1 MFTSTVRGAAIVVT
15 ALAAL
20 TVSCGPG
27 PQRAEPAAPTTSGS
41 AAATGAT
48 SPAASPATGAPA
60 EPTTGGSPPAGA
72 PAPSAGAAD
81 PAAAPPV
88 KVRDAFA
95 GLQATLG
102 DSCTPSGCAYF
113 LGRVYDELHTM
124 DRAMKTD
131 PKGPGHFPEP
141 IALIAKLDGELAG
154 DRSFDNLKEHQTLL
168 IGTRDK
174 VNTWMQGHP
183 DDYR

>member
-1 MFTSTVRGAAIVVT
+1 MFTSTARGAAIVVA

-27 PQRAEPAAPTTSGS
+27 SQQAGPTAPTTAGS
-41 AAATGAT
+41 ATTGAT
-48 SPAASPATGAPA
+48 SPATSPGTGAAA
-60 EPTTGGSPPAGA
+60 EATTGGSPSAGA
-72 PAPSAGAAD
+72 PAPSAAAVD

-102 DSCTPSGCAYF
+102 GSCTPGECAFF
-113 LGRVYDELHTM
+113 LGRVYDELHQL
-124 DRAMKTD
+124 DRSMKAD

-141 IALIAKLDGELAG
+141 IALVAKLDAELAG
-154 DRSFDNLKEHQTLL
+154 DRSFDNLKEHQGVLL
-168 IGTRDK
+168 GTRDK
-174 VNTWMQGHP
+174 INTWMQGHP

>member
-1 MFTSTVRGAAIVVT
+1 MFTSTARGAAIVVA

-27 PQRAEPAAPTTSGS
+27 PQRAEPAAPTTAGT
-41 AAATGAT
+41 AATGAT
-48 SPAASPATGAPA
+48 SPAASPATGAA
-60 EPTTGGSPPAGA
+60 TEPTTGGSPSASA
-72 PAPSAGAAD
+72 PGPTAGAAD
-81 PAAAPPV
+81 PATAPPV

-102 DSCTPSGCAYF
+102 GSCTPGECAFF
-113 LGRVYDELHTM
+113 LGRVYDELHQM
-124 DRAMKTD
+124 DRSMKAD

-141 IALIAKLDGELAG
+141 IALIAKLDMELAG